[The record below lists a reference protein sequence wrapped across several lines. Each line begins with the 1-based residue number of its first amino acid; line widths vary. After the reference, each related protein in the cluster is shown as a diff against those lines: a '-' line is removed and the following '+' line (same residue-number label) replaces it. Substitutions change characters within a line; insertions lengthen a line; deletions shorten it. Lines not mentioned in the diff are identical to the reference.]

1 MLHHLDRDQ
10 PLPKKTVLKALQSLV
25 EAWIDESKTAIVNCF
40 RKANISVSAPVI
52 VANDEDDSFNE
63 LNADLEELR
72 LRELSLAPEDMTA
85 EILKARG
92 DNVVTTAPS
101 LTDEEILEE
110 AIIEEIEAD
119 DGLYVELDEE
129 EALFQM

>member
-1 MLHHLDRDQ
+1 
-10 PLPKKTVLKALQSLV
+10 
-25 EAWIDESKTAIVNCF
+25 
-40 RKANISVSAPVI
+40 
-52 VANDEDDSFNE
+52 
-63 LNADLEELR
+63 
-72 LRELSLAPEDMTA
+72 MTA

-92 DNVVTTAPS
+92 NNVVTTAPS

>member
-1 MLHHLDRDQ
+1 MRQ
-10 PLPKKTVLKALQSLV
+10 
-25 EAWIDESKTAIVNCF
+25 
-40 RKANISVSAPVI
+40 
-52 VANDEDDSFNE
+52 
-63 LNADLEELR
+63 
-72 LRELSLAPEDMTA
+72 RELSLAPEDMTA

>member
-1 MLHHLDRDQ
+1 M
-10 PLPKKTVLKALQSLV
+10 
-25 EAWIDESKTAIVNCF
+25 
-40 RKANISVSAPVI
+40 
-52 VANDEDDSFNE
+52 
-63 LNADLEELR
+63 
-72 LRELSLAPEDMTA
+72 APEDMTA

>member
-1 MLHHLDRDQ
+1 
-10 PLPKKTVLKALQSLV
+10 
-25 EAWIDESKTAIVNCF
+25 
-40 RKANISVSAPVI
+40 
-52 VANDEDDSFNE
+52 
-63 LNADLEELR
+63 
-72 LRELSLAPEDMTA
+72 MTA

-92 DNVVTTAPS
+92 DNVVTTVPS